1 VLSLSLSHNT
11 QITRKKEEEKA
22 GRTAGLGFDLK
33 KMHACP
39 LLSCDLRTIQY
50 KFFGIIDK
58 YAVS

>member
-39 LLSCDLRTIQY
+39 LLSCDILSN
-50 KFFGIIDK
+50 IIFLG
-58 YAVS
+58 